1 MTLCNQHSAEQC
13 IDVQSQSCRPY
24 VFVCSCAVQYTLCS
38 ICIQCGFSSDIKKE
52 DAEKKKEEKKKYN
65 SRNAGSAGEG
75 ELPII
80 QW

>member
-1 MTLCNQHSAEQC
+1 MFRVRAVGLMCL
-13 IDVQSQSCRPY
+13 
-24 VFVCSCAVQYTLCS
+24 FVHVQYSTLYAVFAFNVGS
-38 ICIQCGFSSDIKKE
+38 VAILRKKMQKRRR
-52 DAEKKKEEKKKYN
+52 KKRKKKYN